1 MTTFDT
7 ICLLILAIS
16 TLWGLW
22 RGFLSE
28 LFGLIGWIL
37 GIIGANQIGIA
48 VGNMLPMEEGPL
60 RNMAGGAIV
69 FFSTIFL
76 IAIVRIC
83 FKSVLKKLGLGPFD
97 HILGMI
103 FGIVRGSAIIIFAV
117 LIMRFTNLPEQA
129 WWKES
134 NFTRPSAAVAE
145 KLLKH
150 MPMTWYRKLNYYIGK
165 TMNIYD
171 NADPSIMQSIKQ
183 KAEEH
188 KKMLDYFS
196 GTNENVI
203 DEFEREEG

>member
-1 MTTFDT
+1 MTSFDI
-7 ICLLILAIS
+7 ICLFVLAIS

-22 RGFLSE
+22 RGFISE

-37 GIIGANQIGIA
+37 GIIGAVEIGIA
-48 VGNMLPMEEGPL
+48 VGNALPMEAGPL

-69 FFSTIFL
+69 FFTTIFL

-97 HILGMI
+97 HILGMV
-103 FGIVRGSAIIIFAV
+103 FGIVRGSAMIVFAV
-117 LIMRFTNLPEQA
+117 LIMRFTSLPEQE
-129 WWKES
+129 WWKQS
-134 NFTRPSAAVAE
+134 NFTRPSAVVAD
-145 KLLKH
+145 KLLKN
-150 MPMTWYRKLNYYIGK
+150 MPMAWYRQLNYYIGK

-188 KKMLDYFS
+188 KQMLDYFS
-196 GTNENVI
+196 GINEHQN
-203 DEFEREEG
+203 DFERDGG